1 MFLDINKRILLEDV
15 GLQISNDNLLKK
27 YISKNTAVAMYDFA
41 SQEDNQLGL
50 FCGQKIVVWTE
61 DKGILISN
69 SERWYFKLL
78 KCSPQFVIQN
88 KLTFQIP
95 LVMSGGWEHPKTVKR
110 DIFLPAMSNL

>member
-41 SQEDNQLGL
+41 SQEDNQLSL

-61 DKGILISN
+61 DKGILISHL
-69 SERWYFKLL
+69 ER
-78 KCSPQFVIQN
+78 CGV
-88 KLTFQIP
+88 FQ
-95 LVMSGGWEHPKTVKR
+95 VT
-110 DIFLPAMSNL
+110 